1 MSRTFRVALVLTL
14 LFVCTPRAQEDGRM
28 EERVVSAPLAVI
40 AGKKRAAL
48 IVSRSLSVDMR
59 GKVRGIISEVFDK
72 DSPANPR
79 HDYAYE
85 LASRRLQKYVDEYGS
100 LTLVESV
107 EEADFVIVFKVIREV
122 KSFSPEEPFVY
133 GEMFVFLNRSVEEP
147 VPPLL
152 WKTKDDHET
161 PEDAVKEFV
170 RQLKAVRGER

>member
-1 MSRTFRVALVLTL
+1 MSRSFRVALVFAL
-14 LFVCTPRAQEDGRM
+14 LFVCMPHAQEDGRM

-40 AGKKRAAL
+40 AGKRRVAL
-48 IVSRSLSVDMR
+48 IVNRSLSIDMR
-59 GKVRGIISEVFDK
+59 GKIHGIISEVFDRE
-72 DSPANPR
+72 SPAHPR
-79 HDYAYE
+79 HDYAHE
-85 LASRRLQKYVDEYGS
+85 LVSRRLQKYVDEYQS

-107 EEADFVIVFKVIREV
+107 EEADFVIVFKVVREV

-133 GEMFVFLNRSVEEP
+133 GEMFVFLNRSIEEP

-170 RQLKAVRGER
+170 KQLKAVRGER